1 MGIWIDPMRA
11 DISEEFFLLK
21 EEYNRLF
28 LSPSKISI
36 DWQNAEMHW

>member
-11 DISEEFFLLK
+11 DISVEFFLLK

-28 LSPSKISI
+28 LSSSKISI
-36 DWQNAEMHW
+36 DW

>member
-11 DISEEFFLLK
+11 DISEEFFFLLK

-28 LSPSKISI
+28 LSASKIPI
-36 DWQNAEMHW
+36 DW